1 MTNNPHRAYQ
11 AYLEAR
17 YARFSTP
24 EALVFRMVRTATGTR
39 PVASARILKG
49 NDNEVYVVT
58 TAQRQEFVT
67 RIHRAGESGLQ
78 DEAWALAA
86 VRAVGVPVPDV
97 LLVDRLV
104 DKEQS
109 LEYMVQT
116 KVPGRSLAELQRA
129 LTPQEWE
136 HVLLQMGGMLA
147 RVHTVR
153 TGGFYKRQRED
164 VWDFPTRSGLMTSV
178 AQDRA
183 ARWLRG
189 QG

>member
-1 MTNNPHRAYQ
+1 
-11 AYLEAR
+11 
-17 YARFSTP
+17 
-24 EALVFRMVRTATGTR
+24 
-39 PVASARILKG
+39 
-49 NDNEVYVVT
+49 VVT
-58 TAQRQEFVT
+58 TAQRQEFVV

-136 HVLLQMGGMLA
+136 HALLQMGGMLA

-153 TGGFYKRQRED
+153 TGGFYQCQREG
-164 VWDFPTRSGLMTSV
+164 VWDFPTRSGLMASV
-178 AQDRA
+178 VQDRA